1 MLDLEAHEH
10 TANTCFVKE
19 LVYPTYLRK
28 QIGLNL
34 ILPKCLD
41 VSQTSRISDDIH
53 FHHEKS

>member
-1 MLDLEAHEH
+1 MLDLEAHDY

-41 VSQTSRISDDIH
+41 VSQMSRISDDIH